1 MCLSKNKIYCISLFL
16 VFLCFS
22 KAHSQPTL
30 PDLYI
35 DTDGAPDDYRAIN
48 LFLAS
53 GKYNIRAIIC
63 TGGVLSP
70 DQSRQKAE
78 SLVNDLGLLIPVI
91 KAFESNSPVPDF
103 REFANSFPWGNRVL
117 TNKENNIATFV
128 DTANFEGSLYV
139 CLGPLTS
146 LEKIIQNKGNS
157 KPQKIIWYC
166 NPKLAGSFNYD
177 FDSLA
182 AKKCLHSKTDMVL
195 VSNLQKEGM
204 SFSQSLMDS
213 ISNLKTPLAI
223 NISTAFSK
231 FLSTP
236 NCTPHLKIWD
246 DLTAVYLLFPELF
259 KAKIN
264 PHNPHLVVINDFHS
278 PFVRQALVKIFERNL
293 PDKNSIGLYQ
303 FPYNK
308 DAYWFDI
315 ASIADSAQKLYGQEE
330 WKICALTN
338 EFHQHVG
345 IYSIIGA
352 KMGIHAREYFKVPL
366 DKLLVRSNAGL
377 SPPLSCLN
385 DGLQLSTGATLG
397 HGTIFI
403 NENQKY
409 TASAYF
415 EYKGKKIKLSLKQE
429 LVNQVEKD
437 IQSGIVQYGNL
448 SDGYW
453 KLIRELSLKYWLNW
467 DRNKIF
473 EMEIFP

>member
-103 REFANSFPWGNRVL
+103 RIFANNFSWGTRDL
-117 TNKENNIATFV
+117 TCKENNIATFI
-128 DTANFEGSLYV
+128 DTTNFEGSIYV

-146 LEKIIQNKGNS
+146 LEKIILKKENS

-166 NPKLAGSFNYD
+166 NPKLTGSFNYD

-182 AKKCLHSKTDMVL
+182 AKKCIHSKTDMVL

-204 SFSQSLMDS
+204 NFSQSLMDS
-213 ISNLKTPLAI
+213 ISGLKTPIAI
-223 NISTAFSK
+223 NVSEAFNK
-231 FLSTP
+231 FLNTP
-236 NCTPHLKIWD
+236 NFTAHLKIWD
-246 DLTAVYLLFPELF
+246 DLTAVYLIFPELF
-259 KAKIN
+259 KAN
-264 PHNPHLVVINDFHS
+264 LDFQNPHLVVIKDFRPS
-278 PFVRQALVKIFERNL
+278 FIRQAIVNIFGSNL
-293 PDKNSIGLYQ
+293 PENNSIGFYQ

-308 DAYWFDI
+308 SAYRFDI
-315 ASIADSAQKLYGQEE
+315 ATIADSAQKMYGKEE
-330 WKICALTN
+330 WKMCALTN

-352 KMGIHAREYFKVPL
+352 KMGIHAREYFDVPL
-366 DKLLVRSNAGL
+366 DKLIVRSNAGL

-397 HGTIFI
+397 HGTISI
-403 NENQKY
+403 NENQKH

-415 EYKGKKIKLSLKQE
+415 EYKGKKIKVSLKQE

-437 IQSGIVQYGNL
+437 IGSGIIQYGNL

-453 KLIRELSLKYWLNW
+453 KLIRELSLKYWLEW

-473 EMEIFP
+473 EMEILP